1 MNNRNPKRLKNLF
14 SFFKSN
20 SPTNIGENAIPG
32 NEHDE
37 NADESEVETEK
48 DQHEIADTEEE
59 LEIED
64 DQDID
69 ITSLERDPGKRRHI
83 GSYPLNERDIIRR
96 AYVVHGPCQPHL
108 DNYPS
113 TQCGAQGRRFCHKW
127 FKEWTWLEY
136 SLAKDKAYCFP
147 CFLFDE
153 YPSRHPIFTEV
164 GFNGWKNVMSK
175 QSGIVHHVGGIMSI
189 HNASLHKWENLRNPS
204 RHIENVINKLSSQEL
219 AKNRLR
225 LIGTIEAVRL
235 LAGQGC
241 SFRGHDESV
250 DSPNGGNFDAV
261 LGSFKRMNNEVN
273 KVVDNAPGNA
283 KYTSPKIQKQIA
295 NILGNKVRA
304 IIRSEIGDSKF
315 SILVDEALDV
325 SNKEQMAIILR
336 FVDRGGLIRERFFKV
351 ISVGDTYSQTLK
363 EEIGKVLAH
372 YDLQDENIRGQGY
385 DGANNMRGVHDVW
398 QFFSTLTLIVNFV
411 DSSAKRHSM
420 LKIFREEEISD
431 LIAVD
436 TLETG
441 KGKNQVCTLQRA
453 GATRWGSHFRSISSL
468 IKLFR
473 ATRATIDDL
482 YINGVDKVQGEA
494 KAVGKALKKF
504 DFVFCLHMM
513 HDIMRITDFLC
524 QALQKKDLDILN
536 AMHFLSITKEKL
548 QSMRENGWDDLI
560 LKVGAFCCENDIS
573 MPDMPAPYKKGLRNC
588 EKNITNAHYYRVNIF
603 YSVIDFQ
610 LTELDSRFTE
620 SSLEIL
626 VLSASM
632 DPRYCFRAFKREDVC
647 KLALKYYPL
656 DFSSYDRFALDL
668 ECEFFVADIDKDPR
682 FTKITSILD
691 LCRQM
696 VDFGKTSFYPMIY
709 RLICLILTLPI
720 STATTERAFSSMNI
734 IKNKLRN
741 KMNDEFLD
749 DLMVLYIERI
759 YADNIKNQDVIA
771 EFELGGPRRVKFS

>member
-1 MNNRNPKRLKNLF
+1 MDNRNPKRLKNLF

-20 SPTNIGENAIPG
+20 SPTNIGENAIPD

-37 NADESEVETEK
+37 NADEN
-48 DQHEIADTEEE
+48 
-59 LEIED
+59 
-64 DQDID
+64 ID

-113 TQCGAQGRRFCHKW
+113 TQCGAQGQRFCHKW

-175 QSGIVHHVGGIMSI
+175 QSGIVHHVGGII
-189 HNASLHKWENLRNPS
+189 NPS
-204 RHIENVINKLSSQEL
+204 RHIENVMNKLSSQEL

-235 LAGQGC
+235 LARQGC

-273 KVVDNAPGNA
+273 KVVDNAPEIA

-336 FVDRGGLIRERFFKV
+336 FVDRGGLLRERFFKV
-351 ISVGDTYSQTLK
+351 ISVGDTCSQTLK
-363 EEIGKVLAH
+363 AEICKVLAH
-372 YDLQDENIRGQGY
+372 YDLQVENIRGQGY
-385 DGANNMRGVHDVW
+385 DGANNIRECPYAYYVHCFAHRLQLCLNAAAKGVHDVW

-420 LKIFREEEISD
+420 LKIFREEEISY
-431 LIAVD
+431 LIDVG

-468 IKLFR
+468 IKLFG
-473 ATRATIDDL
+473 ATRATIDDF

-536 AMHFLSITKEKL
+536 ALHFLSITKDKL

-560 LKVGAFCCENDIS
+560 LKFGAFCCENDIS
-573 MPDMPAPYKKGLRNC
+573 MPDMSAPYKKGLRNC

-626 VLSASM
+626 VLSASL
-632 DPRYCFRAFKREDVC
+632 DPRYGFRAFKREDVC

-656 DFSSYDRFALDL
+656 DFSSYDRLALDL

-682 FTKITSILD
+682 FTKITSISD

-696 VDFGKTSFYPMIY
+696 VDF
-709 RLICLILTLPI
+709 
-720 STATTERAFSSMNI
+720 ATTERAFSSMNI

-741 KMNDEFLD
+741 KMNDEFID